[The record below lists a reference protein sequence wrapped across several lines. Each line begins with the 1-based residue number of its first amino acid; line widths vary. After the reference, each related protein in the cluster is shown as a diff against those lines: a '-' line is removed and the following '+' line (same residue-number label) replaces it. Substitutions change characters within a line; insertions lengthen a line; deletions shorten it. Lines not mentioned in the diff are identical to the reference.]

1 MGSGTISRLHWTI
14 IQENTDRNCI
24 ASWKEVLIFYIAST
38 LRLTAEGLP
47 QVGAGFWMQQTASVQ
62 AQAEALAKARYAE
75 TRDPKSCAL
84 FYAALGKKNL
94 LQVYLNHLHSMD
106 FCTWDASRLY
116 GLSLSIQCTHSS
128 NIVGCT
134 ALQKE
139 STFKPQPASV
149 WLMLLCSTRTW

>member
-1 MGSGTISRLHWTI
+1 M
-14 IQENTDRNCI
+14 
-24 ASWKEVLIFYIAST
+24 
-38 LRLTAEGLP
+38 TAEGLP

-94 LQVYLNHLHSMD
+94 LQVNLNYLHSMK

-134 ALQKE
+134 ALQE
-139 STFKPQPASV
+139 GNTLKPQPASI
-149 WLMLLCSTRTW
+149 WLMLLCFART